1 MQVLAYLSDY
11 DADLWLRNCSIFC
24 KIFLHDVVILKKFAN
39 VGASIGASFD
49 GRKKAQA
56 VAEDYYIRTIKN
68 NNKKSINNIFTN
80 KNL

>member
-1 MQVLAYLSDY
+1 MQALAYLSDY
-11 DADLWLRNCSIFC
+11 DTDLWFRDCSFFC
-24 KIFLHDVVILKKFAN
+24 NIFLHDVVILKKFAD

-68 NNKKSINNIFTN
+68 NKK
-80 KNL
+80 KYK